1 MAKDTLIFSVRKADI
16 MKKKGIICYPY
27 RLMIPALTIYTVFY
41 IVPLLIGFIL
51 SFTNWNIENL
61 SFHGAFL
68 SIKGL
73 KFSGMYNYAAIF
85 KDRHFITA
93 LKNTITF
100 ACVTTIAK
108 ILMGL
113 LLALALNRKMKTQRY
128 LRTVFYIP
136 AVLSY
141 IVVGVLFSSILRTDG
156 MFNSILGI
164 FTGGNISYD
173 WLGNRKTA
181 LGCVMA
187 VEIWKWSGYVM
198 TVFLAGLQGISREYY
213 ESAEIDGATKL
224 QTLRSI
230 TLPLLLPSFTIN
242 IIMCIIGGFKV
253 FDQVFVMTNGGP
265 GFATQVLNTMIYQA
279 FSEGRLAK
287 SSAMGIVL
295 FLFISF
301 LPESFLYLSLLSFF

>member
-1 MAKDTLIFSVRKADI
+1 
-16 MKKKGIICYPY
+16 
-27 RLMIPALTIYTVFY
+27 
-41 IVPLLIGFIL
+41 
-51 SFTNWNIENL
+51 
-61 SFHGAFL
+61 
-68 SIKGL
+68 
-73 KFSGMYNYAAIF
+73 
-85 KDRHFITA
+85 
-93 LKNTITF
+93 
-100 ACVTTIAK
+100 
-108 ILMGL
+108 MGL

-253 FDQVFVMTNGGP
+253 FDQVVCYDKRRTWICNSGIEYNDLS
-265 GFATQVLNTMIYQA
+265 GF
-279 FSEGRLAK
+279 FGRKAGK

-295 FLFISF
+295 FLFISVISVSVSTI
-301 LPESFLYLSLLSFF
+301 LHRKEKSIT